1 MKPNQN
7 HPLTSRRQVLKAT
20 AATGLVLSAGALTGG
35 SATAATPKRGGT
47 FRVGLGHGST
57 TDSLD
62 PATYENDFTIFMTH
76 SRNLYLT
83 QIDKTGE
90 LRPEIADSWEP
101 SADAKQWSFKIRKG
115 IEYHNGRTLTADD
128 VVASFNH
135 HRGDDTKSAAK
146 PIVSPIEDIR
156 TDGSDRVVFTLANGN
171 ADFPFLASD
180 YHIPILPADEGK
192 VDWQSGVGAGGY
204 ALQGWEPGV
213 RATYKRHPNF
223 YRDDQAFFDG
233 IDLLTIADTTA
244 RTTALIS
251 DEIDV
256 MDRVDLKTVG
266 NLERKSGIRV
276 EETSGTA
283 HYTIPMNTQ
292 AAPFSDNN
300 VRLALKWAL
309 DREALVNTILKGHGV
324 VGNDHPIGSA
334 NRYHA
339 ADLEQHHY
347 DPDKAKH
354 FMKKA
359 GLSTLKVDLH
369 AADAAF
375 AGAID
380 AAVLYKEHAA
390 NAGIEINVV
399 REPNDGYW
407 GNVWLKK
414 DWVFSY
420 WGGRPTEDWMFTMAY
435 AADAAWNEAH
445 WQHEKFNKL
454 LLQGRSEIDEGKR
467 REIYHEM
474 QRICR
479 DEGGS
484 VVPMFNNYVWA
495 VNDRVKNSGQ
505 IAANKVL
512 DGQLAALRWW
522 FA

>member
-1 MKPNQN
+1 MNEIDTR
-7 HPLTSRRQVLKAT
+7 LTQSRRQLLKTT
-20 AATGLVLSAGALTGG
+20 AAAGLGLSAGIGCMTQARAG
-35 SATAATPKRGGT
+35 TPKKGGT
-47 FRVGLGHGST
+47 LRIGLGHGST
-57 TDSLD
+57 TDSMD
-62 PATYENDFTIFMTH
+62 PATYENDFTIFTTH

-83 QIDKTGE
+83 EITKTGD
-90 LRPEIADSWEP
+90 LGPEVAESWEP
-101 SADAKQWSFKIRKG
+101 SPDARQWTFKIKSG
-115 IEYHNGRTLTADD
+115 IEFHNGKTLTAED

-135 HRGDDTKSAAK
+135 HRGEDTKSAAK
-146 PIVSPIEDIR
+146 PIVSPINDIK
-156 TDGSDRVVFTLANGN
+156 TDGPNRVVFTLNEGN
-171 ADFPFLASD
+171 ADFPFLSSD
-180 YHIPILPADEGK
+180 YHIPILPSDEGK
-192 VDWQSGVGAGGY
+192 VDWQSGIGAGGY
-204 ALQGWEPGV
+204 VLQEWEPGV
-213 RATYKRHPNF
+213 RATYKRHANF
-223 YRDDQAFFDG
+223 FRDDQAFFDG
-233 IDLLTIADTTA
+233 IDLLAIADSTA

-251 DEIDV
+251 DQIDV

-266 NLERKSGIRV
+266 NLERKDGIRV

-292 AAPFSDNN
+292 ANPFSDNN

-309 DREALVNTILKGHGV
+309 DREALVKTVLKGRGV
-324 VGNDHPIGSA
+324 VGNDHPIGTA

-339 ADLEQHHY
+339 GDLEQHSH
-347 DPDKAKH
+347 DPDKAK
-354 FMKKA
+354 FYLKKA
-359 GLSTLKVDLH
+359 GLSSLKVDLH

-380 AAVLYKEHAA
+380 AAVLYREHAE

-407 GNVWLKK
+407 GNVWMKK

-435 AADAAWNEAH
+435 ASDAAWNEAR
-445 WQHEKFNKL
+445 WQHEMFNKL
-454 LLQGRSEIDEGKR
+454 LLQARSEIDDSVR
-467 REIYHEM
+467 REIYHDM

-495 VNDRVKNSGQ
+495 VNDNIKNTGTLS
-505 IAANKVL
+505 ANKVL
-512 DGQLAALRWW
+512 DGQRAALRWW